1 LLVAACCLLPGCA
14 GKKPPPGAE
23 NHCPP
28 NQPGCQV
35 EVVFADV
42 GLGER
47 VAWLDG
53 RLSAEQPSANYA
65 FTAAAGETL
74 RLRLSGPPARV
85 VLTQPNGQSTGA
97 GSAGDTLLNTKGKYA
112 LRIAANTTAENA
124 YGPFQLEL
132 RLIGKP

>member
-1 LLVAACCLLPGCA
+1 MAGCA
-14 GKKPPPGAE
+14 GKKPPPGVE
-23 NHCPP
+23 NQCPP
-28 NQPGCQV
+28 DQPGCQV
-35 EVVFADV
+35 EVVFTDV

-53 RLSAEQPSANYA
+53 RLSAQQPNANYA

-85 VLTQPNGQSTGA
+85 TLTMPGGQSTGA
-97 GSAGDTLLNTKGKYA
+97 GLTSDTLLSTKGKYA
-112 LRIAANTTAENA
+112 LRIAASTSADNA

-132 RLIGKP
+132 RVIGKP